1 MINEKYMQLAL
12 NLIEATA
19 GQTSPNP
26 AVGAVI
32 VKDNQIIG
40 LGAHLQAGQAHAEVQ
55 ALEMAG
61 GKARGATLYVTLE
74 PCHHKGRTGPCT
86 AAIIDSGLVTIVVGT
101 LDPNPLVSGKGVEA
115 LEAAGLDV
123 TVGFLKDQIVKV
135 NRTYRHFM
143 EKSRPYVTLKTAMS
157 LDGKIATHT
166 GDSQWIT
173 GQTARA
179 DVHHYRHRYDAIL
192 VGVGTVLA
200 DNPRLTTRLP
210 GGGRQPI
217 RIILDRHLRTPAE
230 AEVVTDTAT
239 ETWIFTMKIDPVKL
253 AALKRPHLR
262 IVEMTDLEAIIAYL
276 GRQGITSVLI
286 EGGGTINASFLH
298 AGLVDELV
306 VYLAPK
312 LIGGQA
318 APTFFE
324 GVGIE
329 KMTEVMNYRFEKI
342 EKIGEDLKLIAYPK

>member
-1 MINEKYMQLAL
+1 MMREKYMQLAL

-26 AVGAVI
+26 AVGAVV

-61 GKARGATLYVTLE
+61 EKANGATLYVTLE
-74 PCHHKGRTGPCT
+74 PCHHRGRTGPCT
-86 AAIIDSGLVTIVVGT
+86 AAIINSGLVAVVVGT
-101 LDPNPLVSGKGVEA
+101 LDPNPLVSGKGVQA
-115 LEAAGLDV
+115 LEAAGIDV
-123 TVGFLKDQIVKV
+123 TVGLLKDQIVKV
-135 NRTYRHFM
+135 NRSYRHFM
-143 EKSRPYVTLKTAMS
+143 ESGQPYLTLKTAMS
-157 LDGKIATHT
+157 LDGKIATST

-173 GQTARA
+173 GQTART
-179 DVHHYRHRYDAIL
+179 DVHHYRHCYDAIL

-217 RIILDRHLRTPAE
+217 RIILDRHLRTPAD
-230 AEVVTDTAT
+230 AEVVTDTTT
-239 ETWIFTMKIDPVKL
+239 ETWIFTTETDPIKQ
-253 AALKRPHLR
+253 ATLKRPHLSV
-262 IVEMTDLEAIIAYL
+262 VEMTDLEAIMTYL
-276 GRQGITSVLI
+276 GQQGITSVLI
-286 EGGGTINASFLH
+286 EGGGTINASFIH
-298 AGLVDELV
+298 GGLVDELI

-324 GVGIE
+324 GDGFE
-329 KMTEVMNYRFEKI
+329 KMAEVMDYRFEKI
-342 EKIGEDLKLIAYPK
+342 ERVGEDLKLIAYPK